1 MVHAIKTRI
10 VALFIGLFVMVVG
23 VIGGVETQ
31 VKVFEAVVDGLAEDE
46 LL

>member
-1 MVHAIKTRI
+1 MVYAIKTRI
-10 VALFIGLFVMVVG
+10 CAFFIGLLVLIAG

-31 VKVFEAVVDGLAEDE
+31 AKMFEAVVDGLEKDG

>member
-10 VALFIGLFVMVVG
+10 CAFFIGLFVMVVG

-31 VKVFEAVVDGLAEDE
+31 VKTFKAVVDGLAENE

>member
-10 VALFIGLFVMVVG
+10 CALFIGLFTLIVG

-31 VKVFEAVVDGLAEDE
+31 AKMFEAVVDGLAEDE